1 MGLFSLFYLILSLTI
16 WRQEI
21 LSYLILSYLILLF
34 GCKSENKKNCSGQHA
49 NTLHL
54 SSGSGG
60 LPPTGLADV
69 GCSPPARRRGTGE
82 LGVPLPA
89 APAAAAALPELPA
102 CRPPAGA
109 DPPPAAAQ
117 RTLSPACARAHRV
130 ERERGRRNNHTGR
143 HDCATARV
151 KPPRSTSRP
160 RRSRRGVGTPCSD
173 SVPCQM
179 EERLMWRKV
188 LEGTSVHS
196 PPQAPAH
203 GMA

>member
-1 MGLFSLFYLILSLTI
+1 LFAS
-16 WRQEI
+16 
-21 LSYLILSYLILLF
+21 
-34 GCKSENKKNCSGQHA
+34 H
-49 NTLHL
+49 
-54 SSGSGG
+54 
-60 LPPTGLADV
+60 
-69 GCSPPARRRGTGE
+69 RRNAAEQVSE

-151 KPPRSTSRP
+151 NPPRSTSRP

-179 EERLMWRKV
+179 EERLMWLKV
-188 LEGTSVHS
+188 LEGPECSLAARSFWFDFGLGRPGSKVVY
-196 PPQAPAH
+196 PPRLP
-203 GMA
+203 GS